1 MDGSVGP
8 SAPAFVLR
16 TLFGVS
22 DSDLRAL
29 VGGAQT
35 MSLHEVTVK
44 RAVSELFS
52 SPPRPAG
59 MRAVCMQ
66 AGLLTIKAA
75 EPAGGGME
83 CALKIGTPNHEVTE
97 YLLQRRFELLWA

>member
-1 MDGSVGP
+1 
-8 SAPAFVLR
+8 
-16 TLFGVS
+16 
-22 DSDLRAL
+22 
-29 VGGAQT
+29 
-35 MSLHEVTVK
+35 
-44 RAVSELFS
+44 
-52 SPPRPAG
+52 
-59 MRAVCMQ
+59 MQ